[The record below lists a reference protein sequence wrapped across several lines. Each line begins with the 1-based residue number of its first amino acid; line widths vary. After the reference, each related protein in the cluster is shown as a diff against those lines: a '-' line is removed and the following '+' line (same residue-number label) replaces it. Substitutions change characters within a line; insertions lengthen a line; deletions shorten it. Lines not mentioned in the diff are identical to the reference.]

1 MSDPPSAAS
10 RRDFLTGKALRER
23 VETADEAFVEE
34 SAPSLP
40 VAGDTVR
47 LQTRAMACEFAVIL
61 NPDRGNQIPVAS
73 EALGKVHFLEQQMT
87 VYRDDSEMSRI
98 NRLAFVSP
106 IVVEPGLF
114 GLLLLSVRIAAE
126 TDGAFD
132 PTTGPLIALWR
143 SCRDERRIPT
153 PDEIAAAKQRT
164 GIDKVVFD
172 ETDHSVRYRHDGFE
186 LNLGGIG
193 KGYALDRIADELE
206 ARGFTDFL
214 LHGGHS
220 SMIARGDHHTCA
232 TSVGRIA
239 NPSEGDSIAS
249 SDPGRIENPSYGE
262 IGGGWPVG
270 IRDPLFPGE
279 DFATLLLKDRAL
291 SSSGSGVQS
300 FRHEGKRYGHIL
312 DPRTGL
318 PCEEMLS
325 VTVIA
330 PTAAEADALSTA
342 FFVMGLEKARAYCD
356 NRKEIGAVLV
366 PPPQGR
372 SLHPVVCN
380 IAEGTLFLEG
390 KLRIEN

>member
-1 MSDPPSAAS
+1 MPHDRPSAAS
-10 RRDFLTGKALRER
+10 RRDFLTGNALRKP
-23 VETADEAFVEE
+23 VEPTVDVASEE
-34 SAPSLP
+34 QPLSPP

-61 NPDRGNQIPVAS
+61 NPDFGDQIPAAS
-73 EALGKVHFLEQQMT
+73 ESLDLVHGLEQQMT
-87 VYRDDSEMSRI
+87 VYRNDSEMSRV
-98 NRLAFVSP
+98 NRRASRSP
-106 IVVEPGLF
+106 VEVEPALF
-114 GLLLLSVRIAAE
+114 DLLRQSIRIAEE
-126 TDGAFD
+126 TGGAFD

-143 SCRDERRIPT
+143 ACRAEHRIPT
-153 PDEIAAAKQRT
+153 PDEIADAKRRM
-164 GIDKVVFD
+164 GIDQVVLDDFHR
-172 ETDHSVRYRHDGFE
+172 TVRYLCDGFE

-193 KGYALDRIADELE
+193 KGFALDRIADDLE

-220 SMIARGDHHTCA
+220 SMIARGDHHTC
-232 TSVGRIA
+232 VGRIA
-239 NPSEGDSIAS
+239 NPSGDEP
-249 SDPGRIENPSYGE
+249 DFRPELGRIGNPSYG
-262 IGGGWPVG
+262 GSGRGWPVG

-318 PCEEMLS
+318 PSEGMLS
-325 VTVIA
+325 VTVLA

-356 NRKEIGAVLV
+356 NRREIGAVLV

-372 SLHPVVCN
+372 SLRPVLCN
-380 IAEGTLFLEG
+380 IGEGTLFFEQPAPHS
-390 KLRIEN
+390 

>member
-1 MSDPPSAAS
+1 MPDDRPTAAS
-10 RRDFLTGKALRER
+10 RRDFLTGKPLRKPAES
-23 VETADEAFVEE
+23 TPDAD
-34 SAPSLP
+34 SIPSPP

-61 NPDRGNQIPVAS
+61 NPDFGEQIPAAS
-73 EALGKVHFLEQQMT
+73 EVLGLVHALEQQMT

-98 NRLAFVSP
+98 NRLAFDSP

-153 PDEIAAAKQRT
+153 PAEIAAAKQRM

-172 ETDHSVRYRHDGFE
+172 DRRHTIRYLHDGYE

-193 KGYALDRIADELE
+193 KGFALDRIADELE

-220 SMIARGDHHTCA
+220 SMLARGDHHTCPA
-232 TSVGRIA
+232 
-239 NPSEGDSIAS
+239 
-249 SDPGRIENPSYGE
+249 
-262 IGGGWPVG
+262 GGWPVG

-318 PCEEMLS
+318 PSEGMLS
-325 VTVIA
+325 VTVLA

-342 FFVMGLEKARAYCD
+342 FFVMGLENARAYCD
-356 NRKEIGAVLV
+356 NREEIGAVLV

-372 SLHPVVCN
+372 TLHPVVCN
-380 IAEGTLFLEG
+380 VAAGTLFLEG
-390 KLRIEN
+390 GLKIEN